1 MPELPSDSPT
11 TGPPIEFWPLER
23 LVPYARNARTHSAE
37 QIEQIAASLRQWGW
51 TQPILADNDGII
63 AGHGRVLA
71 LRQIYASG
79 ATVRLAAGG
88 SIPPGCA
95 PVIPCAGGWSE
106 AQRRAYILADNQ
118 LALRAGWDSS
128 LLKIE
133 VAALNLADFDLEL
146 LGFDSD
152 NLTQLLGGA
161 FEGDEEPSPEQR
173 QPPDTGMA
181 LAIVLSPQELKL
193 WRQTKENLGFVSD
206 KAALLALIEKFTEE
220 ES

>member
-1 MPELPSDSPT
+1 M
-11 TGPPIEFWPLER
+11 
-23 LVPYARNARTHSAE
+23 PYAKNARTHSAE

-51 TQPILADNDGII
+51 TQPILADDAGII

-79 ATVRLAAGG
+79 GTVRLAAGG

-95 PVIPCAGGWSE
+95 PVLPCGGWSD

-128 LLKIE
+128 LLEIE
-133 VAALNLADFDLEL
+133 IAALNLADFDLDL

-152 NLTQLLGGA
+152 DLTQLLGGA
-161 FEGDEEPSPEQR
+161 FEADEEPSPER

-181 LAIVLSPQELKL
+181 LAIVLTPQELKL
-193 WRQTKENLGFVSD
+193 WRQTKEDLGFVSD